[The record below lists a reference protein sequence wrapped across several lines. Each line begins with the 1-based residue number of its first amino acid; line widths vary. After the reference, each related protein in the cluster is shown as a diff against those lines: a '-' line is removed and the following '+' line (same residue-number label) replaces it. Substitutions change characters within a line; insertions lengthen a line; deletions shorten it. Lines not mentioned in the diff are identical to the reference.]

1 MDSSSSSLASS
12 ISSSS
17 DWKYAVFL
25 SFRGEDTRN
34 NFTGHLYKALDQKGI
49 ETFMDDKKL
58 RTGEEISPTLV
69 TAIQRSRVQ
78 KNQKSEGLPI
88 FYNVDPS
95 HVRNQTGSFG
105 EALAK
110 HKENLKIKVEKVQ
123 KWREALTQVANLSGL
138 HSVKNKYFQR
148 FIFCTFER
156 CPKPSGSG
164 FLYKGTGIVIM
175 SSVNGCSYGRN
186 LGMGGIEHLASKGD
200 DYLRKELLSKK
211 LQDDKAIELFNHHAF
226 INHPPTEDV
235 MELSQRVIAYA
246 QGLPLALE
254 VLGSSLCKKSKDEWE
269 CALNKL
275 EKNP

>member
-1 MDSSSSSLASS
+1 MASSSISCSSLDSSSFSTISSMAPSISSLASSSTLYSSSSSSSSSSSFSSLASSSSSLDSSSSTSSSSSSSSPSLASSSISSMDSSSSSLASS

-69 TAIQRSRVQ
+69 TAIQRSRCSIIVLSENYASSKWCLEELVMILECKRT
-78 KNQKSEGLPI
+78 KNLKVVPI

-138 HSVKNKYFQR
+138 HSVKNK
-148 FIFCTFER
+148 
-156 CPKPSGSG
+156 
-164 FLYKGTGIVIM
+164 
-175 SSVNGCSYGRN
+175 
-186 LGMGGIEHLASKGD
+186 
-200 DYLRKELLSKK
+200 
-211 LQDDKAIELFNHHAF
+211 
-226 INHPPTEDV
+226 
-235 MELSQRVIAYA
+235 
-246 QGLPLALE
+246 
-254 VLGSSLCKKSKDEWE
+254 
-269 CALNKL
+269 
-275 EKNP
+275 

>member
-1 MDSSSSSLASS
+1 MASSSISCSSLDSSSFSTISSMAPSISSLASSSTLYSSSSSSSSSSSLDSSSSSLDSSSSTSSSSSSSSPSLASSSISSMDSSSSSLASS

-69 TAIQRSRVQ
+69 TAIQRSRCSIIVLSENYASSKWCLEELVMILECNRT
-78 KNQKSEGLPI
+78 KNLKVVPI

-95 HVRNQTGSFG
+95 HVRNQTGTFG

-110 HKENLKIKVEKVQ
+110 HEENLKIKVEKVQ

-138 HSVKNKYFQR
+138 HSVKNK
-148 FIFCTFER
+148 
-156 CPKPSGSG
+156 
-164 FLYKGTGIVIM
+164 
-175 SSVNGCSYGRN
+175 
-186 LGMGGIEHLASKGD
+186 
-200 DYLRKELLSKK
+200 
-211 LQDDKAIELFNHHAF
+211 
-226 INHPPTEDV
+226 
-235 MELSQRVIAYA
+235 
-246 QGLPLALE
+246 
-254 VLGSSLCKKSKDEWE
+254 
-269 CALNKL
+269 
-275 EKNP
+275 

>member
-1 MDSSSSSLASS
+1 MASSSISCSSLDSSSFSTISSMAPSISSLASSSSLYSSSSSSSSSLASSSSSSLDSSSSSSSSSPSLASSSISSMDSSSSSLASS

-69 TAIQRSRVQ
+69 TAIQRSRCSIIVLSENYASSKWCLEELVMILECNRT
-78 KNQKSEGLPI
+78 KNLKVVPI

-95 HVRNQTGSFG
+95 HVRNQTGTFG

-110 HKENLKIKVEKVQ
+110 HEENLKIKVEKVQ

-138 HSVKNKYFQR
+138 HSVKNK
-148 FIFCTFER
+148 
-156 CPKPSGSG
+156 
-164 FLYKGTGIVIM
+164 
-175 SSVNGCSYGRN
+175 
-186 LGMGGIEHLASKGD
+186 
-200 DYLRKELLSKK
+200 
-211 LQDDKAIELFNHHAF
+211 
-226 INHPPTEDV
+226 
-235 MELSQRVIAYA
+235 
-246 QGLPLALE
+246 
-254 VLGSSLCKKSKDEWE
+254 
-269 CALNKL
+269 
-275 EKNP
+275 

>member
-1 MDSSSSSLASS
+1 MASSSISCSSLDSSSFSTISSMAPSISSLASSSSLYSSSSSSSSSLDSSSSSSSSSPSLASSSISSMDSSSSSLASS

-69 TAIQRSRVQ
+69 TAIQRSRCSIIVLSENYASSKWCLEELVMILECNRT
-78 KNQKSEGLPI
+78 KNLKVVPI

-95 HVRNQTGSFG
+95 HVRNQTGTFG

-110 HKENLKIKVEKVQ
+110 HEENLKIKVEKVQ

-138 HSVKNKYFQR
+138 HSVKNK
-148 FIFCTFER
+148 
-156 CPKPSGSG
+156 
-164 FLYKGTGIVIM
+164 
-175 SSVNGCSYGRN
+175 
-186 LGMGGIEHLASKGD
+186 
-200 DYLRKELLSKK
+200 
-211 LQDDKAIELFNHHAF
+211 
-226 INHPPTEDV
+226 
-235 MELSQRVIAYA
+235 
-246 QGLPLALE
+246 
-254 VLGSSLCKKSKDEWE
+254 
-269 CALNKL
+269 
-275 EKNP
+275 

>member
-1 MDSSSSSLASS
+1 MASSSMASSSISCSSLDSSSFSTISSMAPSISSLASSSSLYSSSSSSSSSLASSSSSLDSSSSSPSSSPSLASSSISSMDSSSSSLASS

-69 TAIQRSRVQ
+69 TAIQRSRCSIIVLSENYASSKWCLEELVMILECNRT
-78 KNQKSEGLPI
+78 KNLKVVPI

-95 HVRNQTGSFG
+95 HVRNQTGTFG

-110 HKENLKIKVEKVQ
+110 HEENLKIKVEKVQ

-138 HSVKNKYFQR
+138 HSVKNK
-148 FIFCTFER
+148 
-156 CPKPSGSG
+156 
-164 FLYKGTGIVIM
+164 
-175 SSVNGCSYGRN
+175 
-186 LGMGGIEHLASKGD
+186 
-200 DYLRKELLSKK
+200 
-211 LQDDKAIELFNHHAF
+211 
-226 INHPPTEDV
+226 
-235 MELSQRVIAYA
+235 
-246 QGLPLALE
+246 
-254 VLGSSLCKKSKDEWE
+254 
-269 CALNKL
+269 
-275 EKNP
+275 